1 MVDLG
6 IGELVMSVVDGSLW
20 VDRADPR
27 IWVAGEI
34 LHEIR
39 EGRHHPDVH
48 FEDDLLRIEAVNE
61 RVVYRVF
68 GVERADL
75 PRDLWLAAWP
85 D

>member
-1 MVDLG
+1 MNVG
-6 IGELVMSVVDGSLW
+6 IGELVLRVVDGALW

-27 IWVAGEI
+27 IWLAGEL
-34 LHEIR
+34 LHQIR

-48 FEDDLLRIEAVNE
+48 LEGDLLRIEAVNE
-61 RVVYRVF
+61 RVAYRVF
-68 GVERADL
+68 GQERADL